1 MAKHHRLIPGKN
13 NNWEVASFLLIDY
26 LYTANCQ
33 ISHIEFSRTDMHSS
47 TKALNFIENLLGP
60 AGHVVDKTLSNSISS
75 AITRLEQKGY
85 LICENGECILT
96 NNGLNRLQEVRE
108 KYDKNNEEPIGA
120 YGKALQAL
128 NTLDP
133 EIRKKVLE
141 HLKDNQK

>member
-1 MAKHHRLIPGKN
+1 M
-13 NNWEVASFLLIDY
+13 
-26 LYTANCQ
+26 
-33 ISHIEFSRTDMHSS
+33 
-47 TKALNFIENLLGP
+47 
-60 AGHVVDKTLSNSISS
+60 
-75 AITRLEQKGY
+75 
-85 LICENGECILT
+85 T